1 MDSDYGFDD
10 FLFNAG
16 AGEFNQIL
24 AADESLGAGAEEFN
38 PFLAADESSGAGAGD
53 FDLNDWFGDTN
64 ELPAEQFNA
73 LLADIDPA
81 SSASYAPDASFASSM
96 PALDTS
102 YAADASFAP
111 GIPALDASYAADTSF
126 IPGIPALDASYAP
139 APPQADSG
147 PLDDEAV
154 IALGIKACGLL
165 VSEPMTAANYV
176 PQAHVF
182 ANLPDSTFNSSP
194 LYSRLTSTRFRNSA
208 GAKAHRNHA
217 RIPAKSQANDITR
230 VKSFGRDYWVCR
242 IYNAM
247 IDSQHIFDGEFSTN
261 RTRFTKIKVFDEV
274 DLEARAHHVFDK
286 AIAVHERGWTRSRV
300 YHKNTVRGKLV
311 DKDKKSVEMRLS
323 RICLVLQHTK
333 SAVDDV
339 MRGGVT
345 LALLCDNPWARWYT
359 KHNNDIGNR
368 KRGERLKE
376 TSTKRTQETK
386 AQKIAQEEEAED
398 DSEEEAEEDSEVEA
412 EVEPE
417 VEAEVEPEVE
427 PEVEAEVE
435 GDDMWALLERAI
447 RE

>member
-16 AGEFNQIL
+16 AEEFNLIL
-24 AADESLGAGAEEFN
+24 TADESL
-38 PFLAADESSGAGAGD
+38 GAGAGD
-53 FDLNDWFGDTN
+53 FDLNGWFEDTN

-73 LLADIDPA
+73 LLAEIDPA
-81 SSASYAPDASFASSM
+81 SSASYAPDASFAS
-96 PALDTS
+96 
-102 YAADASFAP
+102 
-111 GIPALDASYAADTSF
+111 
-126 IPGIPALDASYAP
+126 GIPALDASYAP
-139 APPQADSG
+139 DTSFAPGLPALDASDAPASPQADSG

-154 IALGIKACGLL
+154 TTLGIKACELL

-323 RICLVLQHTK
+323 RICLVLQHNK

-359 KHNNDIGNR
+359 KYNNNIGNA

-376 TSTKRTQETK
+376 TSTKEIKKTE
-386 AQKIAQEEEAED
+386 AQKIPQEEKA
-398 DSEEEAEEDSEVEA
+398 EEEAEED
-412 EVEPE
+412 
-417 VEAEVEPEVE
+417 
-427 PEVEAEVE
+427 AEVE
-435 GDDMWALLERAI
+435 GDEMWALLARAI